1 MAKADASA
9 RAAARHA
16 AAPGTEVELKFRL
29 DPARRAA
36 VERVL
41 GTRTAERVRLRACYF
56 DTPDGRLAAARLALR
71 LRLEGERWVQTLK
84 GQGDDVLR
92 RLEDEVPL
100 PGAAGELRFDLGA
113 ARLVIQAAPADG
125 AAPAQNVVFYV
136 TSKHPDGSSA

>member
-41 GTRTAERVRLRACYF
+41 GTRTAERVRLRACYL

-84 GQGDDVLR
+84 GQGDGVLR

-100 PGAAGELRFDLGA
+100 PGAAGELPPPLDPAIDAELEAFV
-113 ARLVIQAAPADG
+113 ARRKAEGGV
-125 AAPAQNVVFYV
+125 
-136 TSKHPDGSSA
+136 SE